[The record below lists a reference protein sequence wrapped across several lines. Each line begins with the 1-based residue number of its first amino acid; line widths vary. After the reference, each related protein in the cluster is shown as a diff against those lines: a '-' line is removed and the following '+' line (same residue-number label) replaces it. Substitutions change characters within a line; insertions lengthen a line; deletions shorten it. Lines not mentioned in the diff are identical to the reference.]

1 MKKSRFRAFVP
12 FSGESRAEMDRPRSG
27 RGSDSK
33 PDRAD
38 PRSKSGRGVVG
49 GASQSPMLKEPLCG
63 FSSPKTNV
71 VTEPRYLDRIWTTAR
86 YCWPCFPMAVT
97 FAGSGVMLRILQQ
110 GTHQLREV
118 RVRKSR
124 FVELLLRAEKRILR
138 RLEDAEPNHGFG
150 GNLNLLLLLW
160 IDPSASFPLVFT
172 SFQAPNSRSFW
183 RLCRRWR

>member
-27 RGSDSK
+27 RDSDSK

-110 GTHQLREV
+110 GTALRDSKRKKMEWLNARVDCCLYKNLHQRRRSATIREYDGDSTV
-118 RVRKSR
+118 A
-124 FVELLLRAEKRILR
+124 FLGLGRARESY
-138 RLEDAEPNHGFG
+138 GY
-150 GNLNLLLLLW
+150 
-160 IDPSASFPLVFT
+160 V
-172 SFQAPNSRSFW
+172 
-183 RLCRRWR
+183 